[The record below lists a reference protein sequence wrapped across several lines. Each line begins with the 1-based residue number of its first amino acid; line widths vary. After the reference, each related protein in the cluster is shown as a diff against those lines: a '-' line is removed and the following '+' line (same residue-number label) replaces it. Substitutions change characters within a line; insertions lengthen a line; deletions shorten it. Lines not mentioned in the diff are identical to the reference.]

1 VAPNEACGTSSALC
15 HPERSRG
22 ISSQSLVS
30 ASDALKTSEKRTGQ
44 RSLDFARDDRE
55 AERERISLF
64 LFTTPRTPKFPVPL
78 FGITGGVATGKSTFT
93 KLLAAR
99 LGAAVF
105 SSDAA
110 ARQLL
115 ESDADALAALRAEF
129 GDAVFDPATGAV
141 RRDLLRELVF
151 ASEERR
157 RALEAIL
164 HPRIRAGWTR
174 WAEEKLQ
181 TDPNTALLV
190 EIPLLYET
198 GAEAFLDRV
207 IVVACGPA
215 AQWRRLIEVRGL
227 PAAIARQVIASQLPL
242 SEKIRRCDHLIWNDD
257 IPAPAAPDHKSTATL
272 SAPSS
277 SSSSNSLS
285 AQADL
290 CASCLQAAYN
300 LSPVAV
306 VR

>member
-1 VAPNEACGTSSALC
+1 MP
-15 HPERSRG
+15 
-22 ISSQSLVS
+22 I
-30 ASDALKTSEKRTGQ
+30 
-44 RSLDFARDDRE
+44 
-55 AERERISLF
+55 
-64 LFTTPRTPKFPVPL
+64 

-93 KLLAAR
+93 RLLAAR
-99 LGAAVF
+99 LGAEVF

-115 ESDADALAALRAEF
+115 ESDAGALAALRAEF
-129 GDAVFDPATGAV
+129 GDAVFDPATGVV
-141 RRDLLRELVF
+141 RRDVLRELVF
-151 ASEERR
+151 ASAERR

-164 HPRIRAGWTR
+164 HPRIRASWTR

-181 TDPNTALLV
+181 IDPNTALLV

-198 GAEAFLDRV
+198 GAEALLDRV

-215 AQWRRLIEVRGL
+215 AQWRRLIEVRKL
-227 PAAIARQVIASQLPL
+227 PAAIARQVIDSQLPL

-257 IPAPAAPDHKSTATL
+257 APASTAAATPTEPTVTAPAAPSILA
-272 SAPSS
+272 
-277 SSSSNSLS
+277 

-290 CASCLQAAYN
+290 CARCLQSAFSLPPAA
-300 LSPVAV
+300 